1 MKKLNKVL
9 SAILTCAMISQ
20 VIPVIADATMVSSGV
35 IDFSEN
41 DDYNITSSYND
52 YLNVLWGNMFI
63 RDNAAVTYG
72 KNAKGNANTMNFSV
86 NAGALAPVKTDGG
99 VITYK
104 FKYKWENINGTP
116 QTVSIKLGA
125 DGCIDLNTSYSAAN
139 PDGYIGV
146 AAIDYSNGLWI
157 SYDGSGQSVGDKWD
171 TPQETWTEDFC
182 EIQIK
187 VDLYGKRLGFKEAEG
202 DWYWVPMASTSKYPV
217 RNYWQMG
224 LRGTLGTKN
233 GDVFTNES
241 NFYVDD
247 ISVSYT
253 TDPAE
258 LDTGIVDFENGSMS
272 GRLTPMWG
280 SSIVEVMDDPLGTE
294 RGKILKI
301 ASATA
306 NTGIKYNVLDWAGNG
321 SGTGKLV
328 YEFDVY
334 TNGNNVF
341 FATNN
346 ANDNERLGVLSDA
359 YLGLWSNNG
368 GGTLTQ
374 YKADVRSSE
383 WQNVKL
389 VLDRKDAT
397 VTVSLNGKEQ
407 GTTSYLK
414 SGSNDYIFALKAT
427 NPISGAKSIDF
438 YIDNIRAKYIEEM
451 PEIGETSHTWLGG
464 IKLPFTGAMDKQSV
478 ESGITLVNSL
488 TREIVLSTV
497 DYDETTYTAV
507 IMPQESLDVSAS
519 YVLVI
524 SDDVKTAGGIYIG
537 DSVERN
543 ISLETL
549 TEPQVGDVLIFDKG
563 GIELVSKV
571 KIIKTS
577 FNVPMDKASI
587 EANGSVTLTE
597 ADGGSVVEAS
607 VVYDM
612 NDGNSVTITTDNEL
626 KPNTKYKLTF
636 GTDIKRIDG
645 ANLAEPIVKTISTP
659 ILERPEIITDNV
671 SYCDMSGVTGRMES
685 IKKRIIKVNV
695 PFNVALDSATV
706 TNQNISLVKLGENDE
721 DISISVSYND
731 ADKAVSI
738 LPNKPLNGQ
747 SKYKLEFGENLK
759 AINGENMETGKAEFI
774 FDTANVVAPAITTV
788 TASSDGSN
796 FASVDSLADINA
808 FKAEFN
814 YALNPATVSKDTVK
828 LERYTDSGWSEMQ
841 AAFAYDGGKCI
852 TWALN
857 GDEVFPEG
865 NKFRI
870 SFTNAVEDVY
880 GDKFEENYEVAFS
893 TKKSAAV
900 NELSVSMRGKAL
912 TYSGILSNGSE
923 AVGNEKMSVLLYTQG
938 SSVVPFGTDTKHF
951 EIITTNDDGSFDGVI
966 SLYDNESTP
975 LFSELWLA
983 FDSQGMSKSN
993 QRDAR
998 YGVQYTNGLM
1008 NDESIADLKRSTKQV
1023 FNYITEAADSD
1034 EIKTLVPPNG
1044 LSAIRN
1050 EKLYEG
1056 MGVWVGKYK
1065 SMTDSEKLVL
1075 NNSLENYKSQLS
1087 AANIS
1092 KILNASLI
1100 AAGFLGQNTQEAAAD
1115 IVLYNDTI
1123 ETIAVEEKKFDEFAV
1138 GEQHWVVENA
1148 KLNNASGFKNYEVF
1162 TRELKKSM
1170 LLSMIS
1176 STTYT
1181 KLADLFIHNKELVND
1196 GLSENMLAA
1205 LENEMNQNIIDIAM
1219 RTIKT
1224 ANDQSRFQTTEAL
1237 ARAIKTAVV
1246 NAQENNSTIDTGN
1259 RGGGYSGGSSGK
1271 NSFSIESGSTTNNGN
1286 NPQNNNSN
1294 SNNNNNVFNDLSEY
1308 KWAQTAILNLYNK
1321 GVISGVGGNMFEPGR
1336 GIKREEFL
1344 KLVCEAFGFKT
1355 QNGAVEFEDVAEG
1368 EWYASYIKTAVNM
1381 GIVNGISEKHFG
1393 IGNLITREDMA
1404 VMIFRALSASRNDIS
1419 SGKKSFSD
1427 AGEISPYALEAV
1439 ETLGSLGIVSGMGDG
1454 AFAPKNNATRAE
1466 AAVIINRCLQ

>member
-1 MKKLNKVL
+1 MKKLNKVI
-9 SAILTCAMISQ
+9 SAILTCALISQ
-20 VIPVIADATMVSSGV
+20 VMPAVAAATMVSSGI
-35 IDFSEN
+35 IDFNEN
-41 DDYNITSSYND
+41 DEYNITSSYND

-63 RDNAAVTYG
+63 KDNAAVTYG

-86 NAGALAPVKTDGG
+86 NAGALAPVKADGG

-104 FKYKWENINGTP
+104 FKYKWENISGTP
-116 QTVSIKLGA
+116 QMISLKLGA
-125 DGCIDLNTSYSAAN
+125 DGCIDLNTSYSEAT
-139 PDGYIGV
+139 PGGYIG
-146 AAIDYSNGLWI
+146 AAGIDYNKGLWI
-157 SYDGSGQSVGDKWD
+157 SYNGMSQSAGDKWD
-171 TPQETWTEDFC
+171 TPQEAWTDDFC

-187 VDLYGKRLGFKEAEG
+187 VDLYGKRLGFKEADGE
-202 DWYWVPMASTSKYPV
+202 WNWVPMASTSKYPA

-253 TDPAE
+253 TEPAE
-258 LDTGIVDFENGSMS
+258 LDTGTVDFENGLIP
-272 GRLTPMWG
+272 GRLTPMWN
-280 SSIVEVMDDPLGTE
+280 SSIVGVTDDPPGAE
-294 RGKILKI
+294 HSKVLKI

-306 NTGIKYNVLDWAGNG
+306 NTGVKYNVSDWAGNG
-321 SGTGKLV
+321 GGTGKLV

-334 TNGNNVF
+334 TNGNNIF

-368 GGTLTQ
+368 GGSLTQ

-383 WQNVKL
+383 WQSVKL
-389 VLDRKDAT
+389 VLDRKKGA
-397 VTVSLNGKEQ
+397 VTVSLNGNEQ

-414 SGSNDYIFALKAT
+414 SGSNDYILALKAT
-427 NPISGAKSIDF
+427 NPVSGATSIDF
-438 YIDNIRAKYIEEM
+438 YIDNIRAEYIEEM
-451 PEIGETSHTWLGG
+451 PEIGAVSHTWLGG
-464 IKLPFTGAMDKQSV
+464 IKLSFTGAMDKQSV
-478 ESGITLVNSL
+478 ENGIMLVNSR
-488 TREIVLSTV
+488 TRETVLSTV
-497 DYDETTYTAV
+497 DYDEAAYTAAV
-507 IMPQESLDVSAS
+507 IPQEPLDISDS

-524 SDDVKTAGGIYIG
+524 SDDVKTESGIYIG

-549 TEPQVGDVLIFDKG
+549 TEPQVGDVLMFDKSG
-563 GIELVSKV
+563 TELISKV

-597 ADGGSVVEAS
+597 ADEGSVVDAS

-612 NDGNSVTITTDNEL
+612 NDGNTVTITPDNEL
-626 KPNTKYKLTF
+626 KPNTEYKLTF

-645 ANLAEPIVKTISTP
+645 VKLTESIVKMISTP
-659 ILERPEIITDNV
+659 VPERPEIIADDV
-671 SYCDMSGVTGRMES
+671 LYCDMSGVTGRMDS
-685 IKKRIIKVNV
+685 IKKRITKVNV
-695 PFNVALDSATV
+695 AFNVALDSATV
-706 TNQNISLVKLGENDE
+706 TNQNIRLTKLGENDE
-721 DISISVSYND
+721 DVSIDAVYND
-731 ADKAVSI
+731 ADKTVSI
-738 LPNKPLNGQ
+738 LPNKPLDGQ
-747 SKYKLEFGENLK
+747 SKYKLEFNKNLK
-759 AINGENMETGKAEFI
+759 AINGENMEPGKDEFK
-774 FDTANVVAPAITTV
+774 FDTAAVVAPAITAV

-796 FASVDSLADINA
+796 FASADSLADINT
-808 FKAEFN
+808 FKAELN
-814 YALNPATVSKDTVK
+814 YVLNPATVSKDTVK
-828 LERYTDSGWSEMQ
+828 LERYTDAGWSEVQ
-841 AAFAYDGGKCI
+841 AVFAYDGSKCI

-870 SFTNAVEDVY
+870 TFTNAAEDIY
-880 GDKFEENYEVAFS
+880 GDKFAENYEMGFS
-893 TKKSAAV
+893 TRKSAAV
-900 NELSVSMRGKAL
+900 NELSVLMRGKAL

-923 AVGNEKMSVLLYTQG
+923 AAGNEKMSVLLYTQG
-938 SSVVPFGTDTKHF
+938 SLAVPFGEDTKHF
-951 EIITTNDDGSFDGVI
+951 EIITTDDDGSFEGAI
-966 SLYDNESTP
+966 LLYDDENTP
-975 LFSELWLA
+975 LFTELWLA
-983 FDSQGMSKSN
+983 FDSHGMSKSN

-1008 NDESIADLKRSTKQV
+1008 NEESIADLKRSTKQV

-1034 EIKTLVPPNG
+1034 EIKALVPPNG
-1044 LSAIRN
+1044 LSAVRN

-1065 SMTDSEKLVL
+1065 IMADSEKLAL
-1075 NNSLENYKSQLS
+1075 NSSLEKYKSQLTS
-1087 AANIS
+1087 ANIS

-1100 AAGFLGQNTQEAAAD
+1100 AAGFLGQNTQASAAD
-1115 IVLYNDTI
+1115 IILYNDTI
-1123 ETIAVEEKKFDEFAV
+1123 EAIAVEEKEFGELAA
-1138 GEQHWVVENA
+1138 GEQHWIVENA
-1148 KLNNASGFKNYEVF
+1148 KLNNSSGFKNYEMF
-1162 TRELKKSM
+1162 INELKKSM

-1181 KLADLFIHNKELVND
+1181 KLADLFIHNKNLVND

-1205 LENEMNQNIIDIAM
+1205 LENETNQNIIDTAM

-1224 ANDQSRFQTTEAL
+1224 ANEQNRFQTTEAL
-1237 ARAIKTAVV
+1237 AKAIKSSVE
-1246 NAQENNSTIDTGN
+1246 NAKENNSTTDAGN
-1259 RGGGYSGGSSGK
+1259 HAGGSSGGSSGK
-1271 NSFSIESGSTTNNGN
+1271 NSFSIETGSTANNGN
-1286 NPQNNNSN
+1286 NLQNNNN
-1294 SNNNNNVFNDLSEY
+1294 TVFSDLSEY

-1344 KLVCEAFGFKT
+1344 KLICEAFGFKA
-1355 QNGAVEFEDVAEG
+1355 QNGAVEFEDVAAD
-1368 EWYASYIKTAVNM
+1368 EWYAAYIKTAVDM
-1381 GIVNGISEKHFG
+1381 GIVNGISDKHFG

-1404 VMIFRALSASRNDIS
+1404 VMIFRALAASRNVTS
-1419 SGKKSFSD
+1419 PGKKSFSD
-1427 AGEISPYALEAV
+1427 ADEISPYALEAV
-1439 ETLGSLGIVSGMGDG
+1439 ETLGSLGIISGVGDG

-1466 AAVIINRCLQ
+1466 AAVIVNRCLQ